1 MVILKSV
8 CARVCVCDMGKKGK
22 GLRKQSWDDLV
33 TFPFFF
39 FSLPLFELEIKDTTD
54 TIKGPTIYLEKEG
67 GLGFCSE
74 SEIVFL
80 LFLCD
85 PTDYFF

>member
-22 GLRKQSWDDLV
+22 GLRKQSWDALV

-39 FSLPLFELEIKDTTD
+39 SFLFLYLSLKLKIQPIQLWDRPFNL
-54 TIKGPTIYLEKEG
+54 KGEG
-67 GLGFCSE
+67 GM
-74 SEIVFL
+74 VFL
-80 LFLCD
+80 LKKII
-85 PTDYFF
+85 